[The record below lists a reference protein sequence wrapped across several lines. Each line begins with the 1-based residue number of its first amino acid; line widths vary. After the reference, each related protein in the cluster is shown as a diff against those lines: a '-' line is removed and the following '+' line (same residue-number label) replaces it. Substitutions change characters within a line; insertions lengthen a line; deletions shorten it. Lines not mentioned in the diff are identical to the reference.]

1 MGIIKKRMLK
11 NTIKTSLSKR
21 RTVTTWRK
29 NKMKRLKNR
38 YKKSLLR
45 MKKEGA
51 KKGSREK
58 RMH

>member
-1 MGIIKKRMLK
+1 MLK

-58 RMH
+58 RTH